1 MFAAWTAWWWRC
13 WWRCCWRWWWWWWW
27 CATTSARPERSRV
40 TLLLDLALV
49 SQRLGLGGHV
59 VQPVALPEVLRR
71 GLLANGNAAAAAGA
85 D

>member
-1 MFAAWTAWWWRC
+1 M
-13 WWRCCWRWWWWWWW
+13 
-27 CATTSARPERSRV
+27 